1 MQTNEVPRPDQ
12 VLTMMESKMGPTLPA
27 WPALLADLAP
37 DLLLATAMTSAQ
49 SVGREGSGIPPKYRS
64 LIAVAAAL
72 GRGQAGCARSQAH
85 MARQAG
91 ATTEDVLDTVRIARH
106 LAAAGV
112 LDAAA
117 QLLADLRVAKR

>member
-1 MQTNEVPRPDQ
+1 
-12 VLTMMESKMGPTLPA
+12 
-27 WPALLADLAP
+27 
-37 DLLLATAMTSAQ
+37 
-49 SVGREGSGIPPKYRS
+49 
-64 LIAVAAAL
+64 
-72 GRGQAGCARSQAH
+72 

-117 QLLADLRVAKR
+117 QLLADLRAEKR